1 MNEETNL
8 EKPKMNNF
16 LVISKIIVDVGGDP
30 ISELIKQTWAS
41 EDCVEN
47 NYEREIQSSPSKLEL
62 IKQTWASEDC
72 VENNYEREIQSSPS
86 KLRGFDLDRG
96 RSTGVHRPCTLSE
109 SLFRCLSEQRPIPD
123 VAISH
128 SPRTRSS
135 VANIM

>member
-1 MNEETNL
+1 MNEETNV
-8 EKPKMNNF
+8 EKPKTNNF

-30 ISELIKQTWAS
+30 IS
-41 EDCVEN
+41 
-47 NYEREIQSSPSKLEL
+47 EL